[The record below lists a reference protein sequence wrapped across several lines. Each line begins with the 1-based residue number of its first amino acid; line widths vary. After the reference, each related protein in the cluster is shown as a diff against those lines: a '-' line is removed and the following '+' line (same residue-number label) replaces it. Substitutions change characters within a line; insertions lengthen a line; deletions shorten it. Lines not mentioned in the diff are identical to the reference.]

1 YAEIAAEF
9 VRLKVDIIV
18 TSATPPTLAAKQ
30 ATAIIPIVF
39 TLASDPI
46 GTGLVASLARPGGNV
61 TGLANQI
68 SDRHGGRQSVVLACR
83 LDEVGELVR
92 TGAHVVLVEH
102 AFRKPAEE
110 ARHAVLQHLAARG
123 QERRAG
129 RNHLAER
136 KEVGFVTAGSVQDQ
150 EGTRRGLRPR
160 LETVDE
166 REASH
171 HAALSTPA
179 SGGSAASI
187 SARRTSRNGGS
198 LRSRPSVATGSSTVK
213 PGWSVAISNR
223 MPPGSRK

>member
-1 YAEIAAEF
+1 MALRRAAFAGAAIGSRAPEAISTALPASPPVAPGDCSGIIA
-9 VRLKVDIIV
+9 RKHLR
-18 TSATPPTLAAKQ
+18 PKQ
-30 ATAIIPIVF
+30 QHGSGDVGAVGITK
-39 TLASDPI
+39 
-46 GTGLVASLARPGGNV
+46 
-61 TGLANQI
+61 
-68 SDRHGGRQSVVLACR
+68 RHGGRQSVVLACR

-102 AFRKPAEE
+102 AFREPAEE
-110 ARHAVLQHLAARG
+110 ARHAVLKHLAARG
-123 QERRAG
+123 QERRAE

-179 SGGSAASI
+179 SSGSAASI

-198 LRSRPSVATGSSTVK
+198 LRSRPSVATGSSTAK